1 MENQP
6 NQAPQSA
13 PQGGHPNVGMAVVAY
28 FLFFIPLLTDAKNDP
43 YVRYHVRQGAGFFLF
58 WVITSFVDSFVY
70 SSLIWSL
77 VSLLQ
82 MGAAVLWLISLVYAV
97 QGKKEG
103 APIVG
108 PMFEKLK
115 I

>member
-6 NQAPQSA
+6 NQAPQ
-13 PQGGHPNVGMAVVAY
+13 QGGHPNVGMAVVAY
-28 FLFFIPLLTDAKNDP
+28 FLFFIPLLTEAKKDP
-43 YVRYHVRQGAGFFLF
+43 YVRFHVRQGCGFLIAWFLLGF
-58 WVITSFVDSFVY
+58 IDSFFY

-82 MGAAVLWLISLVYAV
+82 LALGVLWLVGLVYAV
-97 QGKKEG
+97 QGKQQG
-103 APIVG
+103 APVVG
-108 PMFEKLK
+108 PIFEKIK